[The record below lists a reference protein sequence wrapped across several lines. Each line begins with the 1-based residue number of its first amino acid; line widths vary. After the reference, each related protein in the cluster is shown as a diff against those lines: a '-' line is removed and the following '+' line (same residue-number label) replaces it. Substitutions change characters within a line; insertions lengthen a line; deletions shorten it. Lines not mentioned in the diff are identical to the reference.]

1 MNWWI
6 RKFKSSGSEEQ
17 TVREG
22 WFQVSIR
29 NVLLLA
35 KAKETPHHVWLYDH
49 TSLFKLTIETKM
61 SFKVKMSKTLSNI
74 HTTKSYQ
81 TKKKKKKL
89 LQTYSHQST
98 PTEHVL
104 LKGRGWGGIVQTH
117 QQYQKKVT
125 EKRDSEAES
134 HYLQNKTRVSNLL
147 IPHPLHRNGELLQHR
162 IVSTFYH
169 NNRVSACQYN
179 VYLINGPCQHF
190 TIATKHKHFIMAT
203 WFYHNFTI
211 ATENV
216 KTLPQQQSNKITLW

>member
-81 TKKKKKKL
+81 TKKKKKNCYRLTLTNLHL
-89 LQTYSHQST
+89 LST
-98 PTEHVL
+98 CCWKGGVGVALFKHISNIRKKWQRKEIQRRKVIIYKIKHESAICSSLTLYIETENCCN
-104 LKGRGWGGIVQTH
+104 
-117 QQYQKKVT
+117 T
-125 EKRDSEAES
+125 E
-134 HYLQNKTRVSNLL
+134 L
-147 IPHPLHRNGELLQHR
+147 
-162 IVSTFYH
+162 
-169 NNRVSACQYN
+169 
-179 VYLINGPCQHF
+179 CQHF
-190 TIATKHKHFIMAT
+190 TITTECQHVSIM
-203 WFYHNFTI
+203 FTSSTGHVNI
-211 ATENV
+211 S
-216 KTLPQQQSNKITLW
+216 P